1 MADFGEA
8 MEKANGVTQTV
19 DTTDSHPFYVQGQ
32 GWVSADDLTADE
44 TLSTPDGQTATVV
57 GTTTVAEPQGVLVYN
72 FTVADDHTYFVEG
85 FGSAPNA
92 DGTTSATGSSAGPLD
107 AVWVHNSCLRA
118 NMEAAGEVFRDGEQ
132 AAHIVPENIASR
144 SAEVQ
149 NSIDRARAVIKRTL
163 GEDGINSAVNGFKAT
178 AGHLGTHTNDYLK
191 DLGGILEQAEA
202 AGGKKGVEQA
212 LAKLRKAILNERFVK
227 E

>member
-85 FGSAPNA
+85 FGSAPKA
-92 DGTTSATGSSAGPLD
+92 DGTTSATGNFAPLD
-107 AVWVHNSCLRA
+107 AVWVHNTC
-118 NMEAAGEVFRDGEQ
+118 AAAK
-132 AAHIVPENIASR
+132 AAA
-144 SAEVQ
+144 
-149 NSIDRARAVIKRTL
+149 D
-163 GEDGINSAVNGFKAT
+163 
-178 AGHLGTHTNDYLK
+178 
-191 DLGGILEQAEA
+191 A
-202 AGGKKGVEQA
+202 A
-212 LAKLRKAILNERFVK
+212 RKAEEDEVHHLLPRQLLRFSRK
-227 E
+227 LA